1 MKKSLFRKAAAALL
15 AAAMTVTYA
24 SADIYGQKLGG
35 SSTQLSDQTT
45 LYSGVWKDDNIMQSE
60 KYIEYTPGGTV
71 LPIVAYGSKLYGRSN
86 LDYVSEYVKEKGY
99 GLVAGVNG
107 DFFEFTTGIAMGAV
121 IIEGRLVADDNDRIA
136 VGFHSDGSLR
146 LGNPG
151 IDASISLGSLKYS
164 NIHINKE
171 LTTGCGLVLYTP
183 DFAGENKADIANTS
197 VVISP
202 DTTDLTLNG
211 TITGRVEEILQ
222 SDTSVPIPE
231 DCLVLSVA
239 THSDYSTDTIASD
252 LMKLSE
258 GDSVTI
264 TVTADSAWSDIQY
277 AVGAGQWLVYDGQVQ
292 EIKDT
297 VTDTAAA
304 RTAVGMKN
312 DGTVV
317 LYTVDEDRDGAYGV
331 RGVTL
336 AKRMQELGCTY
347 AVNLDGGGSTAMAVT
362 YPGTSTLK
370 TVNQPSDGTQ
380 RKCANFIFLVNTAGP
395 TGNAD
400 KLFIYPQES
409 WMLLGASQTFSAA
422 AADENWYAAETPIV
436 VQYDGG
442 TMGQMDA
449 SGLFTAGTVGTGQV
463 YGSSLGMTGSA
474 TVNIV
479 DTPSTI
485 DIYRSGGSQLTSLS
499 AAPAADIELEAKA
512 AYNSIDLVCSNSC
525 FSWETTGGIGTVD
538 ANGRFKAAYTDTE
551 LTGSIIVSC
560 NGVSASIPVTVSPQL
575 ASGQVVLTFETDKSM
590 PASDSDA
597 MTLAF
602 ETDLTKVKYGSR
614 SLRIGYDFSVAGS
627 ETPPSAKYSVDL
639 GTDITN
645 LALWVYGDGSG
656 NALTIITADSNGD
669 PDTHKVELSFE
680 GWRYIAL
687 SLAENTA
694 TLKGIGLTKSSSGSA
709 SGTIWIDQ
717 VLASSGP
724 LSDQTPPTISGSING
739 GIFSADISDNGA
751 TPVSSDGIRVTLDG
765 QSISFSFTGGKLV
778 APLTIQ
784 DEATHRV
791 RVTVTDACGN
801 LAAASYAVSGQQTS
815 PFSDMADHW
824 ADSVV
829 TYLYGRGVVSG
840 LTGDDGSM
848 IYDPDS
854 EMNREQF
861 AVIITKWL
869 GTDLTAYSDVQ
880 LPFEDLD
887 SISWWALDAVK
898 AAYSLGLI
906 KGDSSGG
913 VLRFNPMGFLT
924 RAEAMTIIGRTQPRG
939 YAEADLTQFSDS
951 GEVPSWAAP
960 FISTLISQGV
970 VSGSNGMILP
980 NSAVSRSQVAKMLC
994 MLI

>member
-1 MKKSLFRKAAAALL
+1 MKKTIFQRAAATIL

-24 SADIYGQKLGG
+24 SAEIYGQQLGG

-60 KYIEYTPGGTV
+60 KYIEYTPGGSV
-71 LPIVAYGSKLYGRSN
+71 LPVVAYGSKLYGRSN

-121 IIEGRLVADDNDRIA
+121 IVEGRLVADDNDRIA
-136 VGFHSDGSLR
+136 VGFYGDGSLR
-146 LGNPG
+146 LGAPG
-151 IDASISLGSLKYS
+151 IDASIHLGDLSYS
-164 NIHINKE
+164 GIHINKE
-171 LTTGCGLVLYTP
+171 LTTGCGVVLYTP
-183 DFAGENKADIANTS
+183 DFAGENKSSIANTS
-197 VVISP
+197 VVIAVSS
-202 DTTDLTLNG
+202 TDLRING
-211 TITGRVEEILQ
+211 SVTGHVEEIVQ
-222 SDTSVPIPE
+222 SDESVPIPE
-231 DCLVLSVA
+231 GCMVLSVA
-239 THSDYSTDTIASD
+239 TNSDYSTDTTAAD
-252 LMKLSE
+252 LAKLSK
-258 GDSVTI
+258 GDAVTI
-264 TVTADSAWSDIQY
+264 GVTADEAWADIQY
-277 AVGAGQWLVYDGQVQ
+277 AVGAGQWLVYDGQIQ
-292 EIKDT
+292 EISDT

-304 RTAVGMKN
+304 RTAVGMKS

-336 AKRMQELGCTY
+336 AKRMAELGCTY

-362 YPGTSTLK
+362 YPGTSTMK
-370 TVNQPSDGTQ
+370 TVNVPSDGTQ

-395 TGNAD
+395 TGTAQR
-400 KLFIYPQES
+400 LFMYPQES
-409 WMLLGASQTFSAA
+409 WMLLGASQSFSAA

-442 TMGQMDA
+442 DMGQMDA
-449 SGLFTAGTVGTGQV
+449 SGLFTAEKVGSGQV
-463 YGSSLGMTGSA
+463 YVSSLGMTGSA

-479 DTPSTI
+479 EKPTSVAL
-485 DIYRSGGSQLTSLS
+485 YRSGGSQLTSLS
-499 AAPAADIELEAKA
+499 AAPASDIELTARA
-512 AYNSIDLVCSNSC
+512 QYNSIDLVCSNSC

-538 ANGRFKAAYTDTE
+538 ANGRFKAAYTDSE
-551 LTGSIIVSC
+551 LSGSIIVSC
-560 NGVSASIPVTVSPQL
+560 GGVSASIPVTVSPQM

-590 PASDSDA
+590 PVTDSDSLS
-597 MTLAF
+597 LAF
-602 ETDLTKVKYGSR
+602 ETDLTKVKYGHR
-614 SLRIGYDFSVAGS
+614 SLRLAYDFAKAGS
-627 ETPPSAKYSVDL
+627 ETPPSAKSKVNL
-639 GTDITN
+639 GQNITN

-656 NALTIITADSNGD
+656 NTLTIITANAGGD
-669 PDTHKVELSFE
+669 PDTHKVSLSFE
-680 GWRYIAL
+680 GWRYITL
-687 SLAENTA
+687 SLAENT
-694 TLKGIGLTKSSSGSA
+694 TELRGFGLTKSSSGSA
-709 SGTIWIDQ
+709 GGTVWIDQ

-724 LSDQTPPTISGSING
+724 LSDQTPPSING
-739 GIFSADISDNGA
+739 KIDGSIFSADISDNGS
-751 TPVSSDGIRVTLDG
+751 TPVSSDGIQLTLDG

-778 APLTIQ
+778 APLNIQ
-784 DEATHRV
+784 DEATHRI

-801 LAAASYAVSGQQTS
+801 LASASYAISGQQTS
-815 PFSDMADHW
+815 PFSDMSGHW

-840 LTGDDGSM
+840 LTGQDGSM

-854 EMNREQF
+854 QMNREQF

-869 GTDLTAYSDVQ
+869 GTDLSAYSDIQ
-880 LPFEDLD
+880 LPFADLD

-913 VLRFNPMGFLT
+913 ILRFNPLGSLT

-939 YAEADLTQFSDS
+939 YAEADLTQFGDS
-951 GEVPSWAAP
+951 GDIPSWAAA
-960 FISTLISQGV
+960 FISSLISQGV
-970 VSGSNGMILP
+970 VTGSNGNILP
-980 NSAVSRSQVAKMLC
+980 NDTVSRSQVAKMLC